1 MQLSRRAYGP
11 GTPIVGLR
19 VSDHVPWTLGFSVGG
34 LILLRWDFTRK
45 PNDPVRSLNHDED
58 NKSFVFFQVL
68 FILVELATFDFSLC
82 E

>member
-1 MQLSRRAYGP
+1 MAQSPTAGP
-11 GTPIVGLR
+11 GAPIVGLR
-19 VSDHVPWTLGFSVGG
+19 VSDHGPWTLGFSVGD

-58 NKSFVFFQVL
+58 DKSFVFFQVL
-68 FILVELATFDFSLC
+68 FILVELAMFDFSLC